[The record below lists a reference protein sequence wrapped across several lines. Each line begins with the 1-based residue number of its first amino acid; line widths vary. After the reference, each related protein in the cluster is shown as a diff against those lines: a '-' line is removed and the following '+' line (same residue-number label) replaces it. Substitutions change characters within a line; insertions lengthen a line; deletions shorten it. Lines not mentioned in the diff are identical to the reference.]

1 MLQKQRRDKER
12 AKQREGDWK
21 PTSQTEKDDRNFP
34 PIVFVYITV
43 LRKRARERKKK
54 NKQIKKKQKD
64 LIAKVTSRLFVNKT
78 EWERIVIV
86 PRVGCKCG
94 K

>member
-21 PTSQTEKDDRNFP
+21 LTSQTEKDDRNFP

-54 NKQIKKKQKD
+54 KQTNQKE
-64 LIAKVTSRLFVNKT
+64 AKRFDCESDKSFV
-78 EWERIVIV
+78 
-86 PRVGCKCG
+86 CK
-94 K
+94 